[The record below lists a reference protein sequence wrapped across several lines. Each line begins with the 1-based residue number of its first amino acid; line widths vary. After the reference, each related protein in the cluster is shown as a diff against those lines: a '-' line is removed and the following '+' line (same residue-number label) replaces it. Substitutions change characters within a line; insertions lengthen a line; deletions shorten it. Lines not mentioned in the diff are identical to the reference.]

1 MSDVSEKGYVCN
13 GLTSKDWHLTTEKDA
28 AVIGAAFNLHQRSAL
43 QLKAL
48 RTFYQQLPY
57 FACYSSHFFGS
68 IDIE

>member
-1 MSDVSEKGYVCN
+1 
-13 GLTSKDWHLTTEKDA
+13 
-28 AVIGAAFNLHQRSAL
+28 LHQRSAL